1 MTVVTQIQFI
11 DRKLK
16 KQAVLPKID
25 ILIMYAGKNA

>member
-1 MTVVTQIQFI
+1 MTVAIQIQFI
-11 DRKLK
+11 GRKLK